1 MTDTPPKGRALI
13 VARMSAQGWTVRKI
27 SAEAQVSETTVTR
40 TRRRHR
46 DWITAARD
54 TVADET
60 AAALLD
66 MNSEALDALREMLH
80 SPLDTI
86 RFGAARFVI
95 ESSLRWRDQVDI
107 ERRLQA
113 LEADR

>member
-1 MTDTPPKGRALI
+1 MRRSPAHFTLKQARNLPNHTNNDTKGGQMTDTPPKGRALI

-54 TVADET
+54 D
-60 AAALLD
+60 
-66 MNSEALDALREMLH
+66 
-80 SPLDTI
+80 
-86 RFGAARFVI
+86 
-95 ESSLRWRDQVDI
+95 
-107 ERRLQA
+107 
-113 LEADR
+113 